1 MRKKDPFKS
10 VIGEYVL
17 IFFVLGFTLWLALG
31 SITEF
36 AIPLDSLKKISGT
49 VSHVEYKASNCR
61 LSRGEI
67 SECTR
72 TIIRL
77 KDNQSSYALTSFDNE
92 SPHISALKKGDSV
105 DIYTRHWYQIPLSL
119 NEGQRIYHL
128 QKGNTVILELFSQKP
143 EAVLG
148 LIIVGVLIIFVS
160 LIFLPALI
168 QWVKES

>member
-1 MRKKDPFKS
+1 M
-10 VIGEYVL
+10 
-17 IFFVLGFTLWLALG
+17 IFIVLGFTLWLALG
-31 SITEF
+31 SITAF
-36 AIPLDSLKKISGT
+36 ALPLDSLKKISGT
-49 VSHVEYKASNCR
+49 VSRVEYKASICR

-67 SECTR
+67 NECTR

-77 KDNQSSYALTSFDNE
+77 KDNQSSYALTNFDNE

-105 DIYTRHWYQIPLSL
+105 DIYTRHWYQVPLSL

-168 QWVKES
+168 QWVMES